1 MHPRVEWI
9 ARTAELLCRHD
20 IRTSQSG
27 QAGSKTGQGDS
38 TMSLQMSRSQPAR
51 DHDVRAI
58 DISAI
63 DRHRLGLSKLPD
75 RFDEDGTMLSFVH
88 LDLAVETQAA
98 NVERSA
104 ARGSGFRVSAKLLAG
119 PSAESEP
126 AFAAGEFT
134 DPVMRRLSDAL
145 AATEATH
152 DAHSAIMADALRL
165 AILTRTFSRQASGAR
180 AELDPAGGVQEDDA
194 GRTVR
199 SLQNWRLKRVLQY
212 VDKNLTAK
220 ITLQDMA
227 AVAGLSRM
235 HFAAQFRTAIGVR
248 PHEYLLR
255 RRIERAQDLLKQA
268 EIALVDIALTVGFQT
283 QAHFTT
289 VFKRFVGD
297 TPYQWRSAYLA
308 QFMPLPRAGAG
319 PS

>member
-1 MHPRVEWI
+1 
-9 ARTAELLCRHD
+9 
-20 IRTSQSG
+20 
-27 QAGSKTGQGDS
+27 
-38 TMSLQMSRSQPAR
+38 MSLQMSRSQAIK

-63 DRHRLGLSKLPD
+63 DQHQLGLSKLRD
-75 RFDEDGTMLSFVH
+75 RFNENGTTLSLVH
-88 LDLAVETQAA
+88 LDVALAVETHAA
-98 NVERSA
+98 DVERSTV
-104 ARGSGFRVSAKLLAG
+104 RRPRFRLSAKLLAG
-119 PSAESEP
+119 SPAESEL
-126 AFAAGEFT
+126 AFAAGDLT

-165 AILTRTFSRQASGAR
+165 AILTRTFSRQASGAL
-180 AELDPAGGVQEDDA
+180 AELDPADGVHEEDA

-199 SLQNWRLKRVLQY
+199 SLQSWRLKRVLEY

-227 AVAGLSRM
+227 DVAGLSRM
-235 HFAAQFRTAIGVR
+235 HFAAQFRAAIGAR

-255 RRIERAQDLLKQA
+255 RRIERAQELLKQA
-268 EIALVDIALTVGFQT
+268 EVTLVDVALTVGFQT

-308 QFMPLPRAGAG
+308 QFMPLPRAKAG

>member
-1 MHPRVEWI
+1 
-9 ARTAELLCRHD
+9 
-20 IRTSQSG
+20 
-27 QAGSKTGQGDS
+27 
-38 TMSLQMSRSQPAR
+38 MSLQMSRSQTVKN
-51 DHDVRAI
+51 HDVRAI
-58 DISAI
+58 DVSAI
-63 DRHRLGLSKLPD
+63 DRDRLGLSKLPD
-75 RFDEDGTMLSFVH
+75 RFGEDGAMLSFVH
-88 LDLAVETQAA
+88 LNVALAVETQAA
-98 NVERSA
+98 DVERSA
-104 ARGSGFRVSAKLLAG
+104 ARGPGFRLCAKLLAG
-119 PSAESEP
+119 APAENEP
-126 AFAAGEFT
+126 AFATGEFT

-145 AATEATH
+145 VATEATH

-165 AILTRTFSRQASGAR
+165 AILTRTFSRQTLR
-180 AELDPAGGVQEDDA
+180 APVELDPADGVREQDGGRA
-194 GRTVR
+194 VR

-212 VDKNLTAK
+212 VDKHLTAK

-235 HFAAQFRTAIGVR
+235 HFAAQFRAATGVR

-255 RRIERAQDLLKQA
+255 RRIERAQELLKQA
-268 EIALVDIALTVGFQT
+268 EITLVDIALTVGFQT

-308 QFMPLPRAGAG
+308 QFMPLPRVGAG

>member
-1 MHPRVEWI
+1 M
-9 ARTAELLCRHD
+9 TFGQG
-20 IRTSQSG
+20 SQ
-27 QAGSKTGQGDS
+27 AWPDRKREQGDS
-38 TMSLQMSRSQPAR
+38 TMSLQMSRSQAIK

-63 DRHRLGLSKLPD
+63 DRDRLGLSKLPG
-75 RFDEDGTMLSFVH
+75 RFDEGGSMLSFVH
-88 LDLAVETQAA
+88 LDMALAVEHAA
-98 NVERSA
+98 DVERSA
-104 ARGSGFRVSAKLLAG
+104 VRGPGFRLSAKLLAG
-119 PSAESEP
+119 PPAESER
-126 AFAAGEFT
+126 AFAAEEFT

-145 AATEATH
+145 AVTEATH

-165 AILTRTFSRQASGAR
+165 AILTRTFSRQASSAR
-180 AELDPAGGVQEDDA
+180 AELDPADAIQEEDA
-194 GRTVR
+194 GRPVR

-212 VDKNLTAK
+212 IDENLPAK
-220 ITLQDMA
+220 MTLQGMA

-235 HFAAQFRTAIGVR
+235 HFAAQFRAAVGVR

-255 RRIERAQDLLKQA
+255 RRIERAQELLKQA

-308 QFMPLPRAGAG
+308 QFMPLPRPGVG